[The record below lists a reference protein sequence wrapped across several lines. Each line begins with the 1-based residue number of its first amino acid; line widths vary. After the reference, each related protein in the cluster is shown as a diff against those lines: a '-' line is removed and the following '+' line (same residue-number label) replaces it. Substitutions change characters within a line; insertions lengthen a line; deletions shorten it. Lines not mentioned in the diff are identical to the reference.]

1 MPDRRLYIRRDQGNL
16 MKEPRVEKLI
26 EELRS
31 SVERI
36 NRLDKLL
43 QQSGVTYSLSRST
56 RTEPFKLEEVVQ
68 RVEY

>member
-1 MPDRRLYIRRDQGNL
+1 

-26 EELRS
+26 EELRTM
-31 SVERI
+31 VDRI

-43 QQSGVTYSLSRST
+43 QQSEVSYNLSRRT
-56 RTEPFKLEEVVQ
+56 REEPFVLSDVVQ

>member
-1 MPDRRLYIRRDQGNL
+1 

-31 SVERI
+31 SVDRI

-56 RTEPFKLEEVVQ
+56 RDEPFKLQDVVQ